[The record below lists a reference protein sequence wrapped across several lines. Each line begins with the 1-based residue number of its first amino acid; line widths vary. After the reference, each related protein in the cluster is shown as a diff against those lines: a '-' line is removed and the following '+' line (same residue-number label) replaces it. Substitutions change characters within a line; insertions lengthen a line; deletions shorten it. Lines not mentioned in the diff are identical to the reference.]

1 MGGATITKVGN
12 NIGDLLIQIKEQ
24 IEAGNKA
31 GLVPD
36 GDVFVMNPST
46 EVGFIL
52 EPIFYGLY
60 LKQVAFVP
68 VKSGDIEMAVCV
80 SKHLGPTPAK
90 GDWIAGVHLHS

>member
-1 MGGATITKVGN
+1 MGGSTITKVGN

-24 IEAGNKA
+24 IELGAKA
-31 GLVPD
+31 GLFPD

-52 EPIFYGLY
+52 MPIFLSEI
-60 LKQVAFVP
+60 LPEVAFVP

-80 SKHLGPTPAK
+80 SKQFGPTPAR
-90 GDWIAGVHLHS
+90 GDWIAGVHLRT